1 MEEEEEEEVEPS
13 PPKKQ
18 KKEAN
23 TADME
28 KTKLELEDAEL
39 LEMRRKALESLTKK
53 REDERRQEEWEEER
67 KIIIPLNDDSSTDRN
82 MLDRYFGIIEGIQ
95 CFIGILSVGI
105 KFAGIFSVGNR
116 GKPFTYTD
124 CLGGKPVL

>member
-23 TADME
+23 TADIE

-82 MLDRYFGIIEGIQ
+82 MLDRYFGIGYTRNTMFYRDIIRRNK
-95 CFIGILSVGI
+95 IRRD
-105 KFAGIFSVGNR
+105 IFCRESW
-116 GKPFTYTD
+116 
-124 CLGGKPVL
+124 